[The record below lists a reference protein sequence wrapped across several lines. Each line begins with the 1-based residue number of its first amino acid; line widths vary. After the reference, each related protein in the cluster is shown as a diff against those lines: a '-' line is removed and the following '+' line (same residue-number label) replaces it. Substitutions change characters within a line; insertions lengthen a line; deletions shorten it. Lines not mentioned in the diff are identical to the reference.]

1 MPIDRL
7 RRAAAAAL
15 FARAAAPGRLG
26 RATAAALLSLALVW
40 PAAGDNAALDD
51 GDRAAIARAEAY
63 LNSVTTLQARFVQLD
78 SSGEA
83 ATGRLQ
89 VKRPGRMRFEYDPP
103 TPILLV
109 SRGTELVYYD
119 RDLKTATRL
128 DWEDTPAWFLLADRV
143 SLAPGDPY
151 RVVDVHRSPGLLVF
165 TAVDADAPED
175 GRIAVSFADR
185 LGKLKLTGWVAVDAL
200 GQPTRVT
207 LFNVA
212 ANQPVDDRAFVFN
225 EPVSG
230 LEQQDP

>member
-1 MPIDRL
+1 MSIDRWL
-7 RRAAAAAL
+7 R
-15 FARAAAPGRLG
+15 
-26 RATAAALLSLALVW
+26 TAAAVLLFFAFAS
-40 PAAGDNAALDD
+40 PAPADRAALDD

-63 LNSVTTLQARFVQLD
+63 LNGLTTLEARFVQLD
-78 SSGEA
+78 ASGDA

-109 SRGTELVYYD
+109 SRGTELIYYD
-119 RDLKTATRL
+119 RDLKTASRL
-128 DWEDTPAWFLLADRV
+128 DWEDTPAWFLLANRV
-143 SLAPGDPY
+143 SLASGSPY
-151 RVVDVHRSPGLLVF
+151 RVVDVQRSPGLLVF

-185 LGKLKLTGWVAVDAL
+185 LGELKLTGWVAVDAL

-212 ANQPVDDRAFVFN
+212 ANRPIDNEAFAFD
-225 EPVSG
+225 EPISAF
-230 LEQQDP
+230 ERQDP

>member
-1 MPIDRL
+1 MATDRL
-7 RRAAAAAL
+7 LR
-15 FARAAAPGRLG
+15 
-26 RATAAALLSLALVW
+26 TAAAVLFTLALAW

-78 SSGEA
+78 ASGEA

-143 SLAPGDPY
+143 SLAPGGPY
-151 RVVDVHRSPGLLVF
+151 RVVDVHRAPGVLVF

-175 GRIAVSFADR
+175 GRIVVSFADR
-185 LGKLKLTGWVAVDAL
+185 AGTLKLAGWVAVDAL

-207 LFNVA
+207 LFNLA
-212 ANQPVDDRAFVFN
+212 ANQPVDDKAFVFD
-225 EPVSG
+225 EPVG
-230 LEQQDP
+230 ALERQDP

>member
-1 MPIDRL
+1 MATDRL
-7 RRAAAAAL
+7 LRTAAAAL
-15 FARAAAPGRLG
+15 FALAFTSPAAA
-26 RATAAALLSLALVW
+26 
-40 PAAGDNAALDD
+40 DNAALDD
-51 GDRAAIARAEAY
+51 DDRAAIARAEAY

-78 SSGEA
+78 ASGEA

-89 VKRPGRMRFEYDPP
+89 VKRPGRMRFDYDPP

-143 SLAPGDPY
+143 SLAPGGPY
-151 RVVDVHRSPGLLVF
+151 RVVDVHRAPGVLVF

-175 GRIAVSFADR
+175 GRIVVSFADR
-185 LGKLKLTGWVAVDAL
+185 AGTLKLAGWVAVDAL

-207 LFNVA
+207 LFNLA
-212 ANQPVDDRAFVFN
+212 ANQPVDDKAFVFD
-225 EPVSG
+225 EPVG
-230 LEQQDP
+230 ALERQDP

>member
-1 MPIDRL
+1 MATDRL
-7 RRAAAAAL
+7 LQTAAAAL
-15 FARAAAPGRLG
+15 FALAFTSPAAA
-26 RATAAALLSLALVW
+26 
-40 PAAGDNAALDD
+40 DNAALDD
-51 GDRAAIARAEAY
+51 DDRAAIARAEAY

-78 SSGEA
+78 ASGEA

-89 VKRPGRMRFEYDPP
+89 VKRPGRMRFDYDPP

-143 SLAPGDPY
+143 SLAPGGPY
-151 RVVDVHRSPGLLVF
+151 RVVDVHRAPGQLVF

-185 LGKLKLTGWVAVDAL
+185 AGTLKLAGWVAVDAL

-207 LFNVA
+207 LFNLA
-212 ANQPVDDRAFVFN
+212 ANQPVDDKAFVFD
-225 EPVSG
+225 EPVG
-230 LEQQDP
+230 ALERQDP

>member
-1 MPIDRL
+1 MATDRL
-7 RRAAAAAL
+7 LR
-15 FARAAAPGRLG
+15 
-26 RATAAALLSLALVW
+26 TAAAVLFTLAFTS

-51 GDRAAIARAEAY
+51 DDRAAIARAEAY

-78 SSGEA
+78 ASGEA

-89 VKRPGRMRFEYDPP
+89 VKRPGRMRFDYDPP

-143 SLAPGDPY
+143 SLAPGGPY
-151 RVVDVHRSPGLLVF
+151 RVVDVHRAPGVLVF

-175 GRIAVSFADR
+175 GRIVVSFADR
-185 LGKLKLTGWVAVDAL
+185 AGTLKLAGWVAVDAL

-207 LFNVA
+207 LFNLA
-212 ANQPVDDRAFVFN
+212 ANQPVDDKAFVFD
-225 EPVSG
+225 EPVG
-230 LEQQDP
+230 ALERQDP

>member
-1 MPIDRL
+1 MTIDRL

-15 FARAAAPGRLG
+15 LSVALASPAAAER
-26 RATAAALLSLALVW
+26 
-40 PAAGDNAALDD
+40 AALDED
-51 GDRAAIARAEAY
+51 DRTAIARAEAY
-63 LNSVTTLQARFVQLD
+63 LNGLATLQARFVQLD
-78 SSGEA
+78 ASGEA
-83 ATGRLQ
+83 ATGRLK

-109 SRGTELVYYD
+109 SPGSELIYYD

-128 DWEDTPAWFLLADRV
+128 DWKDTPAWFLLADKV
-143 SLAPGDPY
+143 SLAPGSPY

-185 LGKLKLTGWVAVDAL
+185 LGELRLMGWVAVDAL

-207 LFNVA
+207 LFNLA
-212 ANQPVDDRAFVFN
+212 ANQPIDNDVFAFD
-225 EPVSG
+225 EPVG
-230 LEQQDP
+230 ALERQEP

>member
-1 MPIDRL
+1 MATDRL
-7 RRAAAAAL
+7 LRTAAAAL
-15 FARAAAPGRLG
+15 FA
-26 RATAAALLSLALVW
+26 LALAS

-78 SSGEA
+78 ASGEA

-143 SLAPGDPY
+143 SLAPGGPY
-151 RVVDVHRSPGLLVF
+151 RVVDVHRAPGVLVF

-175 GRIAVSFADR
+175 GRIVVSFADR
-185 LGKLKLTGWVAVDAL
+185 AGTLKLAGWVAVDAL

-207 LFNVA
+207 LFNLA
-212 ANQPVDDRAFVFN
+212 ANQPVDDKAFVFD
-225 EPVSG
+225 EPVG
-230 LEQQDP
+230 ALERQDP

>member
-1 MPIDRL
+1 MRDRL
-7 RRAAAAAL
+7 RCAAAAAL
-15 FARAAAPGRLG
+15 FA
-26 RATAAALLSLALVW
+26 LAFAW
-40 PAAGDNAALDD
+40 PAAGEEAALDD

-63 LNSVTTLQARFVQLD
+63 LNSVTTLQARFVQFD
-78 SSGEA
+78 ASGEA

-109 SRGTELVYYD
+109 SRGGELVYYD

-143 SLAPGDPY
+143 SLAPGAPF
-151 RVVDVHRSPGLLVF
+151 RVVDVHRARGQLVF

-175 GRIAVSFADR
+175 GRIALSFADR
-185 LGKLKLTGWVAVDAL
+185 AGGLKLSGWVAVDAL

-207 LFNVA
+207 LFDVA
-212 ANQPVDDRAFVFN
+212 ANRPVDDGAFAFD
-225 EPVSG
+225 EPVG
-230 LEQQDP
+230 ALERQDP

>member
-1 MPIDRL
+1 MATDRL
-7 RRAAAAAL
+7 LR
-15 FARAAAPGRLG
+15 
-26 RATAAALLSLALVW
+26 TAAAVLFTLAFAW

-51 GDRAAIARAEAY
+51 DDRAAIARAEAY

-78 SSGEA
+78 ASGEA

-143 SLAPGDPY
+143 SLAPGGPY
-151 RVVDVHRSPGLLVF
+151 RVVDVHRAPGVLVF

-175 GRIAVSFADR
+175 GRIVVSFADR
-185 LGKLKLTGWVAVDAL
+185 AGTLKLAGWVAVDAL

-207 LFNVA
+207 LFNLA
-212 ANQPVDDRAFVFN
+212 ANQPVDDKAFVFD
-225 EPVSG
+225 EPVG
-230 LEQQDP
+230 ALERQDP

>member
-1 MPIDRL
+1 MATDRL
-7 RRAAAAAL
+7 L
-15 FARAAAPGRLG
+15 Q
-26 RATAAALLSLALVW
+26 TAAAVLFALAFTS
-40 PAAGDNAALDD
+40 PAAADNAALDD
-51 GDRAAIARAEAY
+51 DDRAAIARAEAY

-78 SSGEA
+78 ASGEA

-89 VKRPGRMRFEYDPP
+89 VKRPGRMRFDYDPP

-143 SLAPGDPY
+143 SLAPGGPY
-151 RVVDVHRSPGLLVF
+151 RVVDVHRAPGVLVF

-175 GRIAVSFADR
+175 GRIVVSFADR
-185 LGKLKLTGWVAVDAL
+185 AGTLKLAGWVAVDAL

-207 LFNVA
+207 LFNLA
-212 ANQPVDDRAFVFN
+212 ANQPVDDKAFVFD
-225 EPVSG
+225 EPVG
-230 LEQQDP
+230 ALERQDP

>member
-1 MPIDRL
+1 MATDRL
-7 RRAAAAAL
+7 LR
-15 FARAAAPGRLG
+15 
-26 RATAAALLSLALVW
+26 TAAAVLFALALAS
-40 PAAGDNAALDD
+40 PAAADNAALDD

-78 SSGEA
+78 ASGEA

-89 VKRPGRMRFEYDPP
+89 VKRPGRMRFDYDPP

-143 SLAPGDPY
+143 SLAPGGPY
-151 RVVDVHRSPGLLVF
+151 RVVDVHRAPGVLVF

-175 GRIAVSFADR
+175 GRIVVSFADR
-185 LGKLKLTGWVAVDAL
+185 AGTLKLAGWVAVDAL

-207 LFNVA
+207 LFNLA
-212 ANQPVDDRAFVFN
+212 ANQPVDDKAFVFD
-225 EPVSG
+225 EPVG
-230 LEQQDP
+230 ALERQDP

>member
-1 MPIDRL
+1 MATDRL
-7 RRAAAAAL
+7 LR
-15 FARAAAPGRLG
+15 
-26 RATAAALLSLALVW
+26 TAAAILFTLAFAW
-40 PAAGDNAALDD
+40 PAAADNAALDD
-51 GDRAAIARAEAY
+51 DDRAAIARAEAY

-78 SSGEA
+78 ASGEA

-89 VKRPGRMRFEYDPP
+89 VKRPGRMRFDYDPP

-143 SLAPGDPY
+143 SLAPGGPY
-151 RVVDVHRSPGLLVF
+151 RVVDVHRAPGVLVF

-175 GRIAVSFADR
+175 GRIVVSFADR
-185 LGKLKLTGWVAVDAL
+185 AGTLKLAGWVAVDAL

-207 LFNVA
+207 LFNLA
-212 ANQPVDDRAFVFN
+212 ANQPVDDKAFVFD
-225 EPVSG
+225 EPVG
-230 LEQQDP
+230 ALERQDP

>member
-1 MPIDRL
+1 MPIDRPRRAAAAALL

-15 FARAAAPGRLG
+15 
-26 RATAAALLSLALVW
+26 LSLAPVW
-40 PAAGDNAALDD
+40 PAAGETAALDD

-63 LNSVTTLQARFVQLD
+63 LNGLTTLQARFVQLD
-78 SSGEA
+78 ASGET

-89 VKRPGRMRFEYDPP
+89 VRRPGRMRFEYDPP

-109 SRGTELVYYD
+109 SRGATLIYYD

-128 DWEDTPAWFLLADRV
+128 DWEDTPAWFLLANRV
-143 SLAPGDPY
+143 SLAPGSPY
-151 RVVDVHRSPGLLVF
+151 RVVDVHRSPGHVVF

-175 GRIAVSFADR
+175 GRIVVSFADR
-185 LGKLKLTGWVAVDAL
+185 SGKLQLTGWVAVDAL

-212 ANQPVDDRAFVFN
+212 VNQPIDDRAFVFD
-225 EPVSG
+225 EPVDA
-230 LEQQDP
+230 LERQDP

>member
-1 MPIDRL
+1 MATDRL
-7 RRAAAAAL
+7 LR
-15 FARAAAPGRLG
+15 
-26 RATAAALLSLALVW
+26 TAAAVLFALAFAS
-40 PAAGDNAALDD
+40 PAAADNAALDD
-51 GDRAAIARAEAY
+51 DDRAAIARAEAY

-78 SSGEA
+78 ASGEA

-89 VKRPGRMRFEYDPP
+89 VKRPGRMRFDYDPP

-143 SLAPGDPY
+143 SLAPGGPY
-151 RVVDVHRSPGLLVF
+151 RVVDVHRAPGVLVF

-175 GRIAVSFADR
+175 GRIVVSFADR
-185 LGKLKLTGWVAVDAL
+185 AGTLKLAGWVAVDAL

-207 LFNVA
+207 LFNLA
-212 ANQPVDDRAFVFN
+212 ANLPVDDKAFVFD
-225 EPVSG
+225 EPVG
-230 LEQQDP
+230 ALERQDP

>member
-1 MPIDRL
+1 MATDRL
-7 RRAAAAAL
+7 LR
-15 FARAAAPGRLG
+15 
-26 RATAAALLSLALVW
+26 TAAAVLFTLAFAW

-51 GDRAAIARAEAY
+51 DDRAAIARAEAY

-78 SSGEA
+78 ASGEA

-143 SLAPGDPY
+143 SLAPGGPY
-151 RVVDVHRSPGLLVF
+151 RVVDVHRAPGVLVF

-175 GRIAVSFADR
+175 GRIVVSFADR
-185 LGKLKLTGWVAVDAL
+185 AGTLKLAGWVAVDAL

-207 LFNVA
+207 LFNLA
-212 ANQPVDDRAFVFN
+212 ANLPVDDKAFVFD
-225 EPVSG
+225 EPVG
-230 LEQQDP
+230 ALERQDP